1 MGIHGHSCYKI
12 KHIITVNY
20 SRARRRKE
28 TLATVGTQEFII
40 NFIFNNSDIFGG
52 ISLNPIILR
61 QNNKSMEIQPKF
73 VIELDLIYVNR

>member
-1 MGIHGHSCYKI
+1 MM
-12 KHIITVNY
+12 IIEMSIFWWM
-20 SRARRRKE
+20 SREVYFIAG

-61 QNNKSMEIQPKF
+61 
-73 VIELDLIYVNR
+73 LII